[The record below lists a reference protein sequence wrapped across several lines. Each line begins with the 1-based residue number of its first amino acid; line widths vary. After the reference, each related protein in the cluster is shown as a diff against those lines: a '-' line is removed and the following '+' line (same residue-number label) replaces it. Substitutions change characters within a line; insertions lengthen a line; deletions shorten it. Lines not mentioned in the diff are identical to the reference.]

1 MLVLCFL
8 TVVAAAATTVGLVGK
23 ILTRDPGVTAY
34 QNFTAFIQ
42 NKQKQKP
49 QTPPPPPPPPKVV
62 FKSPPN

>member
-42 NKQKQKP
+42 NKQTNKNK
-49 QTPPPPPPPPKVV
+49 TKN
-62 FKSPPN
+62 PNTTATTTTQGCI